1 MTVPKFRG
9 SIIGGRA
16 KKLEERPVKVRSD
29 GNVDD
34 RIEWEVAPRGPTGRS
49 RLVDQ

>member
-34 RIEWEVAPRGPTGRS
+34 RSEWEVAPRGPTGRS